1 MTLDEVRREI
11 DSIDNQLIDL
21 LVRRMTCSEE
31 VAAIKQREH
40 LPVLNTAREEEILR
54 QVGEK
59 GGEFGG
65 ALQTI
70 FSNVMSVSRALQHKQ
85 LQTGE
90 TLRSVILNASRESP
104 ARPCRVV
111 CQGVEGAYSSRAARR
126 VFPGCTPVFTTHF
139 EDVFRLIESN
149 GADFG
154 ILPVE
159 NSSAG
164 SVSDVYDLLLKYR
177 FSVVGGVNV
186 KISHCLAAAPG
197 TRFAQIRTVY
207 SHPQGIRQ
215 CSEYL
220 EKNHLPTQIYSNTA
234 AAAEMVAGSREPL
247 AAICSREA
255 AERCG
260 LNILAESIQNSG
272 DNCTRFIVIAKDI
285 RIPADADK
293 ISLCFSLPHVTG
305 SLYSTLARFAILG
318 LNLTKIE
325 SRPIPGRNFEYFF
338 YLDFTGN
345 VLQNP
350 EVLDLVCA
358 LSEELPDFSFLGNY
372 KELGV

>member
-11 DSIDNQLIDL
+11 DAVDNQLISL
-21 LVRRMTCSEE
+21 LVRRMSYSEE

-59 GGEFGG
+59 GGRFGG
-65 ALQTI
+65 ALQTVY
-70 FSNVMSVSRALQHKQ
+70 SNIMSVSRALQHEQ
-85 LQTGE
+85 LHSGE
-90 TLRSVILNASRESP
+90 ILRAVILNASRKAP
-104 ARPCRVV
+104 AQPCRVV

-139 EDVFRLIESN
+139 EDVFRSIENNS
-149 GADFG
+149 ADFG

-177 FSVVGGVNV
+177 FSIVGGVDV
-186 KISHCLAAAPG
+186 KISHCLAASPG

-260 LNILAESIQNSG
+260 LSILAEDIQNSG
-272 DNCTRFIVIAKDI
+272 DNCTRFIVIAREL
-285 RIPADADK
+285 RIPPDADK
-293 ISLCFSLPHVTG
+293 IGLCFSLPHITG
-305 SLYSTLARFAILG
+305 SLYSTLARFAVRG

-345 VLQNP
+345 VLQSP

>member
-11 DSIDNQLIDL
+11 DAVDNQLISL
-21 LVRRMTCSEE
+21 LVRRMSYSEE

-59 GGEFGG
+59 GGRFGG
-65 ALQTI
+65 ALQTVY
-70 FSNVMSVSRALQHKQ
+70 SNIMSVSRALQHEQ
-85 LQTGE
+85 LHSGE
-90 TLRSVILNASRESP
+90 TLRAVILNASRKAP
-104 ARPCRVV
+104 AQPCRVV

-139 EDVFRLIESN
+139 EDVFRSIENNS
-149 GADFG
+149 ADFG

-177 FSVVGGVNV
+177 FSIVGGVDV
-186 KISHCLAAAPG
+186 KISHCLAASPG

-260 LNILAESIQNSG
+260 LSILAEDIQNSG
-272 DNCTRFIVIAKDI
+272 DNCTRFIVIAREL
-285 RIPADADK
+285 RIPPDADK
-293 ISLCFSLPHVTG
+293 IGLCFSLPHITG
-305 SLYSTLARFAILG
+305 SLYSTLARFAVHG

-345 VLQNP
+345 VLQSP

>member
-11 DSIDNQLIDL
+11 DCIDTQLIDL
-21 LVRRMTCSEE
+21 LMRRMSCSKE

-59 GGEFGG
+59 AGEFAG

-70 FSNVMSVSRALQHKQ
+70 FSNIMSVSRALQHEQ
-85 LQTGE
+85 LHTGE
-90 TLRSVILNASRESP
+90 ALRAAILNASREAP
-104 ARPCRVV
+104 ALPCRVV

-126 VFPGCTPVFTTHF
+126 MFPGCTPVFTTHF
-139 EDVFRLIESN
+139 EDVFRSIENNS
-149 GADFG
+149 ADFG

-177 FSVVGGVNV
+177 FSIVGGVDV

-260 LNILAESIQNSG
+260 LSILAENIQNSG
-272 DNCTRFIVIAKDI
+272 DNCTRFIVIAREL

-305 SLYSTLARFAILG
+305 SLYSTLARFAIHG

-345 VLQNP
+345 VLLNS
-350 EVLDLVCA
+350 EMLDLLCA